1 MGIFL
6 PKDLQNFFGVG
17 VVLGKQNRLAQR
29 FPVVDP
35 QALGHQNVQ
44 DQTDGILVKNHFV
57 QLSRANAVRPVAV
70 LVQKRLLVGGLFLWG
85 QVVVGDA
92 FLQKFQFRL
101 CHPVVHQI
109 AVLHGLGQVIAIRR
123 DPVFQLKDLIR
134 ILVDLILRR
143 GGQAH

>member
-1 MGIFL
+1 M
-6 PKDLQNFFGVG
+6 G

-29 FPVVDP
+29 LPVVDP

-57 QLSRANAVRPVAV
+57 QLSCANAVRPVAV